1 VRDSAFTGVAAPC
14 IRPIAKT
21 HYSSGFAAAES
32 VLLQFNDIGTVN
44 SFDEDSGE
52 MALLGGGIVA
62 GSLP

>member
-1 VRDSAFTGVAAPC
+1 
-14 IRPIAKT
+14 
-21 HYSSGFAAAES
+21 
-32 VLLQFNDIGTVN
+32 VLLQFNDIRTVN